1 MRRRILSI
9 IAMLAGLLFMQVAG
23 HEARAQDPALT
34 PLPPTA
40 CPAVAGTSADDAST
54 SDATSSEAAD
64 DPAWNACDKWV
75 WHCIRQGGEANLFA
89 KECAELRSDRSRELR
104 RVYKYAPFTDP
115 DTYSETNG
123 LSKNFVYDIL
133 TKSQYAN
140 ILPASGIR
148 IVGGYFAEAVNL
160 ENVSTDKNLVFDQS
174 IFKKGVRLTNFR
186 SDRNFS
192 LDGSNVRGAFYLKR
206 ANLGGTLFFEE
217 AVFDLLDASDARF
230 AASVD
235 GPGSVFNAPFR
246 LDRVRVEGKV
256 SLIRARLTE
265 LTAFD
270 TEIGSKLELRHADVR
285 GRIDLTGAKVSGDVR
300 MQRLKFGRVVSDKPG
315 ISCDWD
321 LTDHKN
327 YFFLAP
333 TREEFAGHRDLYEK
347 ILQEAIYSRPGVYN
361 PDYPCLRQD
370 AEAAPGSTP
379 QNAATSA
386 YKPTIEHEVLIRDMK
401 IGGALCL
408 IDITGKVD
416 APDTGTGKSPDVSA
430 ITLDGTEARTTIL
443 RWAPTKSTTLWQA
456 VHFTTRNLYLDL
468 GNRPNRYL
476 FDNLNLGNVS
486 FLKAPEGLEAIEQVE
501 DSRSYLCDTPSG
513 PSARYASDAPET
525 HERIISFFNSAA
537 NKSSSAQP
545 FGEIVKR
552 LESSGSAS
560 IRLKVAYT
568 DYKFE
573 SLCQN
578 SEFFKRLENENA
590 GSVIASPRSMFRV
603 ANTLMSENKFAP
615 LDEARR
621 IGLDIACKPMLAAYK
636 YTVSY
641 GYEPLNILYL
651 IIVFI
656 MLFWALLRLDKPLH
670 MAPEG
675 RPPRLGL
682 LYAIDMFNPFTQVRI
697 NHDHGRWQPQARWL
711 RVYLAFHRF
720 LGFVLCILLA
730 VGIYGAGQSTGP

>member
-1 MRRRILSI
+1 MRRETLFILVC
-9 IAMLAGLLFMQVAG
+9 ALALLITQAPASAQLSL
-23 HEARAQDPALT
+23 EAPVT
-34 PLPPTA
+34 PTA
-40 CPAVAGTSADDAST
+40 CPQVPDQVIG
-54 SDATSSEAAD
+54 AAEVQS
-64 DPAWNACDKWV
+64 WNDCDKWV
-75 WHCIRQGGEANLFA
+75 WECVRKGGEANLFA
-89 KECAELRSDRSRELR
+89 KECVELRSDRSRELR
-104 RVYKYAPFTDP
+104 RLYKYAPFVDP
-115 DTYSETNG
+115 DQYKDSNG
-123 LSKNFVYDIL
+123 ISKGFLFDIL
-133 TKSQYAN
+133 TKREYADA
-140 ILPASGIR
+140 LTATGIR
-148 IVGGYFAEAVNL
+148 ILGGYFADPVNL
-160 ENVSTDKNLVFDQS
+160 ENVTTDKNLVFDVS
-174 IFKKGVRLTNFR
+174 IFKKGVRLTNFK

-206 ANLGGTLFFEE
+206 ANIGGTLFFEE

-230 AASVD
+230 GGSVD
-235 GPGSVFNAPFR
+235 GPSSVFNAPFR

-300 MQRLKFGRVVSDKPG
+300 LQRLKFGRVASNRPG
-315 ISCDWD
+315 LSCDWD

-333 TREEFAGHRDLYEK
+333 TREELSGKRDLYER
-347 ILQEAIYSRPGVYN
+347 ILEEAIYSRPGVFN
-361 PDYPCLRQD
+361 PDYPCLRED
-370 AEAAPGSTP
+370 AETAPGAKTS
-379 QNAATSA
+379 ADASSA
-386 YKPTIEHEVLIRDMK
+386 YKPVIEHEVLIRDMK

-416 APDTGTGKSPDVSA
+416 APDTGTGKSPDVNT

-476 FDNLNLGNVS
+476 LDNVNLGNVS
-486 FLKAPEGLEAIEQVE
+486 FLKAPQGLEEIEQVE

-513 PSARYASDAPET
+513 PTARYASDAPET
-525 HERIISFFNSAA
+525 HERIIDFFNSDS
-537 NKSSSAQP
+537 NKSSSAQV

-560 IRLKVAYT
+560 VKLKVAFS
-568 DYKFE
+568 DYKFK

-578 SEFFKRLENENA
+578 SEFFKRLEKENN
-590 GSVIASPRSMFRV
+590 GSTIASPRSMFRV
-603 ANTLMSENKFAP
+603 ANALMSETKLAP

-651 IIVFI
+651 IIFFI
-656 MLFWALLRLDKPLH
+656 VLFWALLRLDRPLY
-670 MAPEG
+670 MGPEG

-682 LYAIDMFNPFTQVRI
+682 LYAIDMFNPFTQIRI
-697 NHDHGRWQPQARWL
+697 NHDHGRWSPETRWL

-730 VGIYGAGQSTGP
+730 VGIYGAGQSTGH